1 MPEIENREL
10 WLTVKQFASVA
21 GVSTQR
27 IYQRL
32 AKDLQSYYQE
42 QNGSKYIEFQALHLF
57 GIDTEDPDLQNTCKE
72 LAKDLQT
79 PCKVLA
85 KPLQSLPSDTERAA
99 LDTLR
104 DRIAELS
111 AEVAALKSERNERR
125 IVADR
130 FRDVAEQAQRERDT
144 LRAELSGE
152 KARAAE
158 IAAERDRLA
167 ETVRGLTAAI
177 QADAA
182 ARALTAREQ
191 PQAIDTAAQTA
202 DAAEGGAD
210 QHSDGANDQTGDTQ
224 SEGKRRSIFARLF
237 KRGKH

>member
-1 MPEIENREL
+1 MPETEDSGIY
-10 WLTVKQFASVA
+10 LTVKQFATVA

-42 QNGSKYIEFQALHLF
+42 QNGSKYIEFQALALF
-57 GIDTEDPDLQNTCKE
+57 GLDTENPDLQSTCKE
-72 LAKDLQT
+72 LAKDLQP
-79 PCKVLA
+79 PCKVFA
-85 KPLQSLPSDTERAA
+85 KPLPSLPSDTERAA

-125 IVADR
+125 ITADR

-191 PQAIDTAAQTA
+191 PQAIETAAA
-202 DAAEGGAD
+202 AD
-210 QHSDGANDQTGDTQ
+210 QSGDGVSQTHTQ

-237 KRGKH
+237 KRGKR